1 MACSPGAGDIDVTVK
16 RREELSMRR
25 LPTMM
30 ASASAAAL
38 TTLAVTVA
46 VPALAGDKPG
56 ATPTGN
62 GADALT
68 TCLRAH
74 GLDGVPDGPALKPWL
89 GDRLNRGDAT
99 ARSALE
105 ACTPQPSGSAKAA
118 PGPSEQELRS
128 CLKDHAVDVPAGDAL
143 ALKQWVRQHVDD
155 AAYRDAMTACG
166 MAPPAKQ

>member
-74 GLDGVPDGPALKPWL
+74 GLDGVPDGPALKP
-89 GDRLNRGDAT
+89 

-105 ACTPQPSGSAKAA
+105 ACTPQPAGSAKAA